1 MMLTI
6 FILSE
11 SYVSSLI
18 VSNLPYRNKNLI
30 DKTYEKIIQKYIS
43 NNIRTRNGRK
53 RLVKDFYG
61 KEMTEMPHIKLRDS
75 LAHEIEKVE
84 LKDNNFIY
92 DNSRP
97 NKNENIIKINLNK
110 VIDDLEQFSQC
121 LEII

>member
-1 MMLTI
+1 
-6 FILSE
+6 
-11 SYVSSLI
+11 
-18 VSNLPYRNKNLI
+18 
-30 DKTYEKIIQKYIS
+30 
-43 NNIRTRNGRK
+43 
-53 RLVKDFYG
+53 
-61 KEMTEMPHIKLRDS
+61 MTEMPHIKLRDS

-121 LEII
+121 LEIIWKTLLLDT